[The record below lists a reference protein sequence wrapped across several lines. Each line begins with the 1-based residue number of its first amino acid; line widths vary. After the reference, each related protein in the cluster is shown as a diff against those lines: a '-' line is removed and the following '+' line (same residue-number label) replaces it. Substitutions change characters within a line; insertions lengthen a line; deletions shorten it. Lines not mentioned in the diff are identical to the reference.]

1 MYKIKLQN
9 FEGPLDLLLF
19 LINKNEVDIYDI
31 PIALITRQYLETIQL
46 MQQLDLDIAGD
57 FIVMAAT
64 LMHIKAHMLIPA
76 PPAEDEETVID
87 PRQEL
92 VERLIE
98 YRKYKEIAH
107 KLAERENV
115 SRTMIP
121 KLPQEFDFSDLPE
134 EEVSLGTVTIF
145 DLMVA
150 FNQALKRFKET
161 PDHQI
166 IVDQISV
173 SVQIEYIRNIMKT
186 KDQLTFLDLI
196 KPLKQKIVVIATFL
210 AILEMI
216 KQKEIVVKQTS
227 PFSEI
232 WIFRPHLKN

>member
-31 PIALITRQYLETIQL
+31 PIALITRQYLDTIQL
-46 MQQLDLDIAGD
+46 MQQLDLDVAGD

-64 LMHIKAHMLIPA
+64 LMHIKAHMLIPTA
-76 PPAEDEETVID
+76 PVEDEEEMVD

-92 VERLIE
+92 VDRLIE
-98 YRKYKEIAH
+98 YRKYKTIAH
-107 KLAERENV
+107 ELEEKEAV
-115 SRTMIP
+115 FRTMLP
-121 KLPQEFDFSDLPE
+121 KVPQEFDFSDFSSGD
-134 EEVSLGTVTIF
+134 VSLGSVTIF
-145 DLMVA
+145 DLVYA
-150 FNQALKRFKET
+150 FNQALKRFKEK
-161 PDHQI
+161 PDHQV

-173 SVQIEYIRNIMKT
+173 DDQIQYIREFMKSRE
-186 KDQLTFLDLI
+186 QVTFQELVE
-196 KPLKQKIVVIATFL
+196 PLKRKLVVIATFL

-216 KQKEIVVKQTS
+216 KQQEIVVKQIM

-232 WIFRPHLKN
+232 WIFRPHIRN